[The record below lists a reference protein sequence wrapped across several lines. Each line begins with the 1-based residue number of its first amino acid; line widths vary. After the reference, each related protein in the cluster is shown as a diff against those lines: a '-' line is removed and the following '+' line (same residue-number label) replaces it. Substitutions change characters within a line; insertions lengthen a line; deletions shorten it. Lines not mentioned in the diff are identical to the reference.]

1 MCALSATLR
10 SKPKWWTKYTDPE
23 IRARWKQEAVSA
35 TPPFGDIPLKEEEV
49 EYVLDELFHFAALRD
64 INTGIEASVS
74 AMESLSKV
82 HIVYAPY
89 PLGIHLPPHL
99 AVRFTCPR

>member
-23 IRARWKQEAVSA
+23 IRARWKQEAAGA

-49 EYVLDELFHFAALRD
+49 DYVLDELSHFAALRD
-64 INTGIEASVS
+64 TNTGIEASVS
-74 AMESLSKV
+74 VRGRSRSQKCTSSL
-82 HIVYAPY
+82 
-89 PLGIHLPPHL
+89 L
-99 AVRFTCPR
+99 

>member
-74 AMESLSKV
+74 AAGDGSCSQMCTLFM
-82 HIVYAPY
+82 
-89 PLGIHLPPHL
+89 LPTL
-99 AVRFTCPR
+99 